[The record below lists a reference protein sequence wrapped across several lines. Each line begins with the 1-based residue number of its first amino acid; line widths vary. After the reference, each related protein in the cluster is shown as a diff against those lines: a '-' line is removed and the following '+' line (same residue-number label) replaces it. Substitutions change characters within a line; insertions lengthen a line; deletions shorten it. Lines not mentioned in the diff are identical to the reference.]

1 MSVKNLCRL
10 SRDEVKAL
18 FNSIDTILTDC
29 DGVLWLHTKAL
40 PGSPEVL
47 NRFHEMGKRVFYI
60 TNNNVITREE
70 FLIKCDKLG
79 YKSSKDNVLTT
90 SYLTACYLQDIGF
103 RKKVYVVGSS
113 GISRE
118 LNFLGI
124 RNFGVGPDHL
134 VNDVGTLVMNCKL
147 DPDVGAV
154 VVGFDEHISYPKIL
168 KAVSYLNHPHCLFIA
183 TNTDETGPNRIGDC
197 VVPGT
202 GSMVAAIEKCAGR
215 KPFLVGKPGAYIID
229 AIRKRYNVDPKRTLM
244 IGDRCNTDI
253 LLGTRCGFKTL
264 LVLSGVS
271 TLEDV
276 LKWQQSDNKEDHD
289 LVPDYYIDKLGDLL
303 PLLT

>member
-1 MSVKNLCRL
+1 MSVKNLSRL

-18 FNSIDTILTDC
+18 FDSIDTILTDC
-29 DGVLWLHTKAL
+29 DGVLWLHMKAL
-40 PGSPEVL
+40 PGSPEVM

-60 TNNNVITREE
+60 TNNNVITRED

-79 YKSSKDNVLTT
+79 FKSTEDSVLTS
-90 SYLTACYLQDIGF
+90 SYLTARYLQDIDF
-103 RKKVYVVGSS
+103 KKKVYVVGTS

-118 LNFLGI
+118 LNLLGI
-124 RNFGVGPDHL
+124 RNFGVGPDRL
-134 VNDVGTLVMNCKL
+134 VNNVSTLVKDFKL

-154 VVGFDEHISYPKIL
+154 VVGFDEHFSYPKIL

-183 TNTDETGPNRIGDC
+183 TNTDETGPERIGDC

-202 GSMVAAIEKCAGR
+202 GSMVAAIETCAGR
-215 KPFLVGKPGAYIID
+215 KPFLIGKPSAYTID

-253 LLGTRCGFKTL
+253 LLGTRSGFKTL
-264 LVLSGVS
+264 LVLSGTN

-276 LKWQQSDNKEDHD
+276 LEWQQSDNKEDHG